1 MRGPHAPRCAAQC
14 LAHASP
20 SGRRRREGDGA
31 AGGAR
36 GRRRVCERLVGGFGR
51 DVLGFGPVAAGL
63 LTNKVIFLNGSML
76 TLCEYVR
83 ALVLLFGDISGDK
96 TQET

>member
-1 MRGPHAPRCAAQC
+1 
-14 LAHASP
+14 
-20 SGRRRREGDGA
+20 
-31 AGGAR
+31 
-36 GRRRVCERLVGGFGR
+36 
-51 DVLGFGPVAAGL
+51 VLGFGPVAAGL

-76 TLCEYVR
+76 ALCEYVR